1 MALTKEQITQ
11 RLARH
16 LVDDKITALTWAQ
29 LILAVQ
35 AMTAEQRAALLAAV
49 QNRATQQ
56 IGDTL
61 KTAVQTWARAQA
73 RADAATMLT
82 NDTLS
87 LEDLEKILRA

>member
-1 MALTKEQITQ
+1 LTKDQIVA

-16 LVDDKITALTWAQ
+16 LVDDRISALTWAQ

-35 AMTAEQRAALLAAV
+35 AMTTEQRAALLAAV

-61 KTAVQTWARAQA
+61 KTAVQNWARTQAQ
-73 RADAATMLT
+73 ADAATMLA
-82 NDTLS
+82 NDVLS
-87 LEDLEKILRA
+87 LDDLEKILRA